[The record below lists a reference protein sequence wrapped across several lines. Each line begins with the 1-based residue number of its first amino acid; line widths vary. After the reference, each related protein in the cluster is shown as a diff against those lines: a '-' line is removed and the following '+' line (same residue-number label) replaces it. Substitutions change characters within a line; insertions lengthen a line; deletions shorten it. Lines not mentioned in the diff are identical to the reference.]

1 MSGTKQPMSALR
13 LDGFLPYRLSVA
25 SNLSSAAIA
34 HAYQRLFGL
43 SIGEW
48 RVIALLAEAGEATQ
62 QHLVTESRMDKMSIS
77 RAARK
82 LVERRLVER
91 ASDRADRRAWRLTL
105 SDAGRTLYAQV
116 VPEARR
122 LEAQLLSALH
132 PAERTALDTMLRK
145 IEAAAL
151 DMA

>member
-1 MSGTKQPMSALR
+1 MTALR

-25 SNLSSAAIA
+25 SNVSSAAIA
-34 HAYQRLFGL
+34 QAYQRLFGL

-48 RVIALLAEAGEATQ
+48 RVVALLAEANEATQ
-62 QHLVTESRMDKMSIS
+62 ARLVTESRMDKMSIS
-77 RAARK
+77 RAVRK

-91 ASDRADRRAWRLTL
+91 SSDSGDRRAWRLTL
-105 SDAGRTLYAQV
+105 TDAGRTLYAQV

-122 LEAQLLSALH
+122 LEGQLLSALR
-132 PAERTALDTMLRK
+132 PAERVALDAMLRK

-151 DMA
+151 DMT